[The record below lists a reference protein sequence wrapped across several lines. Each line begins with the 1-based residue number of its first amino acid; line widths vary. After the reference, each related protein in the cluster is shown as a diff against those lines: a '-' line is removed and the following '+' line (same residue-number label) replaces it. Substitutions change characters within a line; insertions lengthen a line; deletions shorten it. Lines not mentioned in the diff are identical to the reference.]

1 MNCVSDKF
9 LNLSDA
15 ERREALGVA
24 ASNSGRPAHLLEKDV
39 WVVWCL
45 NALFSSPLGD
55 HLVFKGGTSL
65 SKAYGAI
72 RRFSEDVDLTYD
84 IREIAPDLVNKNEE
98 NPVPQS
104 RSQSRKWSDKAR
116 ERLPVWV
123 KEKALPVINQR
134 LQDDK
139 LSAKAEAQDD
149 KIFVTYDP
157 LETGSGYV
165 SPAVMLEF
173 GARSTGEP
181 SELHDVV
188 CDAAQYLET
197 LEFPTAKPKTMKAER
212 TFWEKA
218 TAIHVFCVQGK
229 LKGERF
235 ARHWYDLVRLDDAG
249 IAESALK
256 DRKLAATVAEHK
268 SWFFVEKDPSSG
280 AVIDYNKAVSGA
292 LKLVPEGQSRAVLEE
307 DYTHMIADGLLL
319 DEPETFDELMRRCA
333 DLESRANKAT

>member
-1 MNCVSDKF
+1 MSDRF

-45 NALFSSPLGD
+45 NALFSSPLGE

-84 IREIAPDLVNKNEE
+84 IRAIAPDLVKTSES
-98 NPVPQS
+98 NPVPQT
-104 RSQSRKWSDKAR
+104 RSQGKKWSDQVR
-116 ERLPVWV
+116 ERLPIWV
-123 KEKALPVINQR
+123 KEKALPVINQC
-134 LQDDK
+134 LENDK
-139 LSAKAEAQDD
+139 LSAKAEADDD
-149 KIFVTYDP
+149 KIFVRYAP
-157 LETGSGYV
+157 LETGNGYV

-197 LEFPTAKPKTMKAER
+197 LEFPTARPKTMKAER

-229 LKGERF
+229 LRGERF

-249 IAESALK
+249 IA
-256 DRKLAATVAEHK
+256 DAA
-268 SWFFVEKDPSSG
+268 
-280 AVIDYNKAVSGA
+280 
-292 LKLVPEGQSRAVLEE
+292 
-307 DYTHMIADGLLL
+307 
-319 DEPETFDELMRRCA
+319 
-333 DLESRANKAT
+333 

>member
-1 MNCVSDKF
+1 MSDRF

-45 NALFSSPLGD
+45 NALFSSPLGE

-65 SKAYGAI
+65 SKAYRAI

-84 IREIAPDLVNKNEE
+84 IRAIAPDLVKTSES
-98 NPVPQS
+98 NPVPQT
-104 RSQSRKWSDKAR
+104 RSQGKKWSDQVR

-123 KEKALPVINQR
+123 KEKALPVVNQC
-134 LQDDK
+134 LENDK
-139 LSAKAEAQDD
+139 LSAKAEADDD
-149 KIFVTYDP
+149 KIFVRYAP
-157 LETGSGYV
+157 LETGNGYV

-197 LEFPTAKPKTMKAER
+197 LEFPTARPKTMKAER

-229 LKGERF
+229 LRGERF

-249 IAESALK
+249 IADAALK
-256 DRKLAATVAEHK
+256 DRELANTVAGHK
-268 SWFFVEKDPSSG
+268 TWFFSEKDRAG
-280 AVIDYNKAVSGA
+280 TTIDYHKVVNGA
-292 LKLVPEGQSRAVLEE
+292 LKLVPEGEARAVLEQ
-307 DYTHMIADGLLL
+307 DYQHMVDDGLLL
-319 DEPETFDELMRRCA
+319 DEPETFETLMQRCA
-333 DLESRANKAT
+333 DIERRANRPALKI

>member
-1 MNCVSDKF
+1 MSDKF

-45 NALFSSPLGD
+45 DALFSSPLGE

-84 IREIAPDLVNKNEE
+84 IRTIAPDLVNTNED
-98 NPVPQS
+98 NPVPQN
-104 RSQSRKWSDKAR
+104 RSQGKKWSAQAR

-123 KEKALPVINQR
+123 RDQALPVISQR
-134 LQDDK
+134 LKDDK
-139 LSAKAEAQDD
+139 LNATAEAKDD

-181 SELHDVV
+181 SEIHEVV
-188 CDAAQYLET
+188 CDAAQYLEM

-249 IAESALK
+249 IVEKALK
-256 DRKLAATVAEHK
+256 DRKLAAVVAEHK
-268 SWFFVEKDPSSG
+268 TWFFSEKDSAGS
-280 AVIDYNKAVSGA
+280 VIDYRAAVSGA
-292 LKLVPEGQSRAVLEE
+292 LKLVPEGETRNVLEQ
-307 DYTHMIADGLLL
+307 DYKHMVTDGLLL
-319 DEPETFDELMRRCA
+319 DKPDMFDELMRRCA
-333 DLESRANKAT
+333 DIEARANKPA

>member
-1 MNCVSDKF
+1 MSDKF
-9 LNLSDA
+9 LNLSDS

-45 NALFSSPLGD
+45 NALFSSPLGE

-65 SKAYGAI
+65 SKVYGAI

-84 IREIAPDLVNKNEE
+84 IRAIAPDLVKTGES
-98 NPVPQS
+98 NPVPQT
-104 RSQSRKWSDKAR
+104 RSQGKKWSDQVR

-123 KEKALPVINQR
+123 KQEALAVINR
-134 LQDDK
+134 NLENDK
-139 LSAKAEAQDD
+139 LTAKAEADGD
-149 KIFVTYDP
+149 KIFVRYAP
-157 LETGSGYV
+157 LETGNGYV
-165 SPAVMLEF
+165 NPAVMLEF

-197 LEFPTAKPKTMKAER
+197 LEFPTARAKTMKAER

-229 LKGERF
+229 LRGERF

-249 IAESALK
+249 IAEAALK
-256 DRKLAATVAEHK
+256 DRKLAETVAEHK
-268 SWFFVEKDPSSG
+268 IWFFSEKDRAG
-280 AVIDYNKAVSGA
+280 TTIDYHKVVNGA
-292 LKLVPEGQSRAVLEE
+292 LRLVPEGDARTVLER
-307 DYTHMIADGLLL
+307 DYQHMVEDGLLL
-319 DEPETFDELMRRCA
+319 DGPETFGALMQWCA
-333 DLESRANKAT
+333 DIESRVNKPA

>member
-1 MNCVSDKF
+1 MSDKF
-9 LNLSDA
+9 LNLTDA

-24 ASNSGRPAHLLEKDV
+24 ASNSGRPTHLLEKDV

-45 NALFSSPLGD
+45 GALSSSPLGE

-65 SKAYGAI
+65 SKAYSAI

-84 IREIAPDLVNKNEE
+84 IRAIAPDLVNTNDD
-98 NPVPQS
+98 NPVPQN
-104 RSQSRKWSDKAR
+104 RSQGRKWSAKAR
-116 ERLPVWV
+116 ERLPIWV
-123 KEKALPVINQR
+123 RDEALPVINQR
-134 LQDDK
+134 LHDDK
-139 LSAKAEAQDD
+139 LNAKAEAKDD
-149 KIFVTYDP
+149 KIFVNYDP

-181 SELHDVV
+181 SEVHDIV

-235 ARHWYDLVRLDDAG
+235 ARHWYDLVRLDDAR
-249 IAESALK
+249 IAEKALQ
-256 DRKLAATVAEHK
+256 DRKLAAIVAEHK
-268 SWFFVEKDPSSG
+268 SWFFSEKDATGS
-280 AVIDYNKAVSGA
+280 VIDYHTAVGGA
-292 LKLVPEGQSRAVLEE
+292 LKLVPEGESRTVLEQ
-307 DYTHMIADGLLL
+307 DYQHMVDDGLLL
-319 DEPETFDELMRRCA
+319 VASDTFDELMRRCREIEA
-333 DLESRANKAT
+333 RANKPA

>member
-1 MNCVSDKF
+1 MVW
-9 LNLSDA
+9 
-15 ERREALGVA
+15 EGRRREASPYPD
-24 ASNSGRPAHLLEKDV
+24 SNSGRPAHLLEKDV

-84 IREIAPDLVNKNEE
+84 IRAIAPDLVSTSED

-104 RSQSRKWSDKAR
+104 RSQSKKWSDKAR

-123 KEKALPVINQR
+123 KEKALPVINKR
-134 LQDDK
+134 LRDEK
-139 LSAKAEAQDD
+139 LSAKAEAKDD

-197 LEFPTAKPKTMKAER
+197 VEFPTAKPKTMKAER

-249 IAESALK
+249 ITESALK
-256 DRKLAATVAEHK
+256 DRKLAAMVAEHK
-268 SWFFVEKDPSSG
+268 SWFFSEKDTAG
-280 AVIDYNKAVSGA
+280 AVIEYNKAVGGA
-292 LKLVPEGQSRAVLEE
+292 LKLVPEGKSASRL
-307 DYTHMIADGLLL
+307 G
-319 DEPETFDELMRRCA
+319 RRLQVYDRRRTLA
-333 DLESRANKAT
+333 RRARDL

>member
-1 MNCVSDKF
+1 MSDKF
-9 LNLSDA
+9 LNLTDA

-45 NALFSSPLGD
+45 GALFSSPLGE

-84 IREIAPDLVNKNEE
+84 IRAIAPDLVNTNDD
-98 NPVPQS
+98 NPVPQN
-104 RSQSRKWSDKAR
+104 RSQGRKWSAQAR
-116 ERLPVWV
+116 ERLPIWV
-123 KEKALPVINQR
+123 RDEASPVINQR
-134 LQDDK
+134 LHDDK
-139 LSAKAEAQDD
+139 LNAKAEAKDD

-181 SELHDVV
+181 SEVHDVV
-188 CDAAQYLET
+188 CDAAQYLEM

-235 ARHWYDLVRLDDAG
+235 ARHWYDLVRLDDAR
-249 IAESALK
+249 IAEKALQ
-256 DRKLAATVAEHK
+256 DRKLAAIVAEHK
-268 SWFFVEKDPSSG
+268 SWFFSEKDATGS
-280 AVIDYNKAVSGA
+280 VIDYHTAVGGA
-292 LKLVPEGQSRAVLEE
+292 LKLVPEGESRTILEQ
-307 DYTHMIADGLLL
+307 DFQHMVDDGLLL
-319 DEPETFDELMRRCA
+319 DAPDTFDELMRRCA
-333 DLESRANKAT
+333 EIEARANKPA

>member
-1 MNCVSDKF
+1 MSDKF
-9 LNLSDA
+9 LNLSNS

-45 NALFSSPLGD
+45 NALFSSPLGE

-65 SKAYGAI
+65 SKVYGAI

-84 IREIAPDLVNKNEE
+84 IRAIAPDLVKTSES
-98 NPVPQS
+98 NPVPQT
-104 RSQSRKWSDKAR
+104 RSQGKKWSDQVR

-123 KEKALPVINQR
+123 KQQALAVINQR
-134 LQDDK
+134 LENDN
-139 LSAKAEAQDD
+139 LTAKAEADGD
-149 KIFVTYDP
+149 KIFVRYAP
-157 LETGSGYV
+157 LETGNGYV
-165 SPAVMLEF
+165 SPAIMLEF

-197 LEFPTAKPKTMKAER
+197 LEFPTARPKTMKAER

-229 LKGERF
+229 LRGERF

-249 IAESALK
+249 IADAALK
-256 DRKLAATVAEHK
+256 DRKLAETVAEHK
-268 SWFFVEKDPSSG
+268 TWFFSEKDRAG
-280 AVIDYNKAVSGA
+280 TTIDYHKVVNGA
-292 LKLVPEGQSRAVLEE
+292 LKLVPEGETRAVLER
-307 DYTHMIADGLLL
+307 DYQHMVEDGLLL
-319 DEPETFDELMRRCA
+319 DEPETFGALMQRCA
-333 DLESRANKAT
+333 DIESRANKPA

>member
-1 MNCVSDKF
+1 VSEKF
-9 LNLSDA
+9 LNLTDA

-24 ASNSGRPAHLLEKDV
+24 TSNSGRPAHLLEKDV

-45 NALFSSPLGD
+45 DTLFSSPLGE

-84 IREIAPDLVNKNEE
+84 IRAIAPDLVKTSDS
-98 NPVPQS
+98 NPVPQT
-104 RSQSRKWSDKAR
+104 RSQGRKWSDEVR
-116 ERLPVWV
+116 DRLPNWV
-123 KEKALPVINQR
+123 REKALLVIRQR
-134 LQDDK
+134 LEADK
-139 LSAKAEAQDD
+139 LSAKAEAKDD

-165 SPAVMLEF
+165 SPTVMLEF

-249 IAESALK
+249 IAEAALK
-256 DRKLAATVAEHK
+256 DRKLASTVAEHK
-268 SWFFVEKDPSSG
+268 TWFFSEKDRAG
-280 AVIDYNKAVSGA
+280 AVIDYQKAVGSA
-292 LKLVPEGQSRAVLEE
+292 LKLVPEGKTRAVLEQ
-307 DYTHMIADGLLL
+307 DYKHMVDDGLLL
-319 DEPETFDELMRRCA
+319 DEPEAFDELMRRCA
-333 DLESRANKAT
+333 DIEKRANEAT

>member
-1 MNCVSDKF
+1 MSDKF
-9 LNLSDA
+9 LNLSDS

-45 NALFSSPLGD
+45 NALFSSLLGE

-65 SKAYGAI
+65 SKVYGAI

-84 IREIAPDLVNKNEE
+84 IRAIAPDLVKTGES
-98 NPVPQS
+98 NPVPQT
-104 RSQSRKWSDKAR
+104 RSQGKKWSDQVR

-123 KEKALPVINQR
+123 KQEALAVINQN
-134 LQDDK
+134 LENDK
-139 LSAKAEAQDD
+139 MTAKAEADGD
-149 KIFVTYDP
+149 KIFVRYAP
-157 LETGSGYV
+157 LETGNGYV
-165 SPAVMLEF
+165 NPAVMLEF

-197 LEFPTAKPKTMKAER
+197 LEFPTARPKTMKAER

-229 LKGERF
+229 LRGERF

-249 IAESALK
+249 IADAALK
-256 DRKLAATVAEHK
+256 DRKLAETVAEHK
-268 SWFFVEKDPSSG
+268 TWFFSEKDRAG
-280 AVIDYNKAVSGA
+280 TTIDFHKVVNGA
-292 LKLVPEGQSRAVLEE
+292 LRLVPEGETRTVLER
-307 DYTHMIADGLLL
+307 DYQHMVEDGLLL
-319 DEPETFDELMRRCA
+319 DEPETFGALMQRCA
-333 DLESRANKAT
+333 DIESRANKPA